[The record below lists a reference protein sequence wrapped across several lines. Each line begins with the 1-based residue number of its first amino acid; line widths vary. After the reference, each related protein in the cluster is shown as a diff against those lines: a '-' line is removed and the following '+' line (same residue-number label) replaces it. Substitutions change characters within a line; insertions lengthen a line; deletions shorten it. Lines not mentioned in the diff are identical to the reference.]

1 MNATTQENW
10 ELTVDEIKERVA
22 LATTARDGFT
32 PLEVSASLERVDAKD
47 ESGWLHDK
55 WRVTL
60 SRGDKSMSFDYRTGI
75 GHRRVP
81 NRRFSAGK
89 YTTEANSH
97 PERKGERGLAIPCV
111 PSAYDVIACV
121 MSDASGADMNF
132 IDWCDNYGYDTDSRK
147 AVDIHEACA
156 RTARDARRVL
166 GDLYSQFDGAG
177 F

>member
-32 PLEVSASLERVDAKD
+32 PLTLSASLERVGAKD
-47 ESGWLHDK
+47 ENGWLHDK

-60 SRGDKSMSFDYRTGI
+60 SRGDNSMSFDYRTGI

-81 NRRFSAGK
+81 NMRFSAGK
-89 YTTEANSH
+89 YTAEAKSH

-111 PSAYDVIACV
+111 PSMYDVLGSV
-121 MSDASGADMNF
+121 LSDASAAGTYF
-132 IDWCDNYGYDTDSRK
+132 IEWCENYGYDTDSRK
-147 AVDIHEACA
+147 ALDMYEACI
-156 RTARDARRVL
+156 RMGRDARRVL